1 MLEVRA
7 CKTVTRV
14 SVPFTEGH
22 YCGVGERPNTDWLII
37 APYLQAARQE
47 KTQMNSIVNNKDD
60 NSNFRYLC
68 RSKELPPGKSRQ
80 FSISN
85 EKGTKIEIA
94 VFNIDG
100 IYYAISN
107 TCQHQGGPLSEGILD
122 NEKKIVTCPWHG
134 WKYSVLDG
142 KAPHREE
149 TASTPTRLG

>member
-1 MLEVRA
+1 M
-7 CKTVTRV
+7 TRV

-22 YCGVGERPNTDWLII
+22 YCGVGERPNTELAHNSPLPAGRTI
-37 APYLQAARQE
+37 QE

-100 IYYAISN
+100 IYCAISN

-134 WKYSVLDG
+134 WKYYC
-142 KAPHREE
+142 
-149 TASTPTRLG
+149 T